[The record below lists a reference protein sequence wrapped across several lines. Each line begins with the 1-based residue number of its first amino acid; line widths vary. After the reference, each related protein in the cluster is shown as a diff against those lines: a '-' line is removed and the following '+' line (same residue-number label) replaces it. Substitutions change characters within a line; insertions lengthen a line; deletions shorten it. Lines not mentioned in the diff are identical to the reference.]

1 MIRFPLKVSP
11 QNLRIFG
18 LIVVLICVL
27 LFFSTQIHN
36 YLNKDLFIRVSTSVA
51 IMALIAIGQTLVI
64 LTRNIDLSVGSV
76 VGFSAFFLG
85 GLLARNPNIN
95 PLLVVLAGVGFGSL
109 FGMLN
114 GFLVAYA
121 NVPSI
126 IVTLGTMAL
135 YRSSLVQFSG
145 AKSISTASLPHWL
158 VSLPQM
164 NVISVAG
171 YDIRVTFVI
180 TLVVLLVAHF
190 ALTRLRGGRHF
201 YAVGSN
207 PAAARFAG
215 INVNRTV
222 FLAFTLSGAL
232 AGLTGFLFLARFG
245 NITVVAGLG
254 FELKSVASAVVG
266 GVNIFGG
273 SGSVIGAF
281 LGAILVDVLDT
292 SLVRWEVISE
302 FWREAVLGA
311 LILLSVTADT
321 LLSRKLL
328 AISLKKTKSTR
339 QQITTFED
347 SLTTRKGP

>member
-1 MIRFPLKVSP
+1 MRFPLKVSP

-222 FLAFTLSGAL
+222 FLAFALSGAL
-232 AGLTGFLFLARFG
+232 AGLTGFLFLAR
-245 NITVVAGLG
+245 
-254 FELKSVASAVVG
+254 
-266 GVNIFGG
+266 
-273 SGSVIGAF
+273 
-281 LGAILVDVLDT
+281 
-292 SLVRWEVISE
+292 
-302 FWREAVLGA
+302 
-311 LILLSVTADT
+311 
-321 LLSRKLL
+321 
-328 AISLKKTKSTR
+328 
-339 QQITTFED
+339 
-347 SLTTRKGP
+347 

>member
-1 MIRFPLKVSP
+1 MMRFPLKVSP

-64 LTRNIDLSVGSV
+64 LTRNIDLSVGSI

-95 PLLVVLAGVGFGSL
+95 PSLVILAGVGFGSL

-171 YDIRVTFVI
+171 YDIRVTE
-180 TLVVLLVAHF
+180 VV
-190 ALTRLRGGRHF
+190 
-201 YAVGSN
+201 
-207 PAAARFAG
+207 
-215 INVNRTV
+215 
-222 FLAFTLSGAL
+222 
-232 AGLTGFLFLARFG
+232 
-245 NITVVAGLG
+245 
-254 FELKSVASAVVG
+254 
-266 GVNIFGG
+266 
-273 SGSVIGAF
+273 
-281 LGAILVDVLDT
+281 
-292 SLVRWEVISE
+292 EVQKHRCAISE
-302 FWREAVLGA
+302 RSRYGCVEGQRGA
-311 LILLSVTADT
+311 RTAC
-321 LLSRKLL
+321 LCRL
-328 AISLKKTKSTR
+328 AQHQRNRIRRGRRGRQKHR
-339 QQITTFED
+339 QQ
-347 SLTTRKGP
+347 K

>member
-1 MIRFPLKVSP
+1 MIRFPLKVAP
-11 QNLRIFG
+11 QNLRILG
-18 LIVVLICVL
+18 LIAVLICVL
-27 LFFSTQIHN
+27 LFFATQIHN

-51 IMALIAIGQTLVI
+51 IMALIAIGQTFVI
-64 LTRNIDLSVGSV
+64 LTRNIDLSIGSI

-85 GLLARNPNIN
+85 GLVAKYPDIN

-109 FGMLN
+109 FGMVN
-114 GFLVAYA
+114 GLLVAYA

-135 YRSSLVQFSG
+135 YRSSLVEFSG
-145 AKSISTASLPHWL
+145 AKSISTAALPQWL

-164 NVISVAG
+164 NLISLGG

-180 TLVVLLVAHF
+180 TVFVMLIAQFSLM
-190 ALTRLRGGRHF
+190 RLRGGRRF

-215 INVNRTV
+215 INVNWTV
-222 FLAFTLSGAL
+222 FLAVPLSGAL

-328 AISLKKTKSTR
+328 AISLKKTKAARKQTPA
-339 QQITTFED
+339 FHD
-347 SLTTRKGP
+347 SLTTRKGQ

>member
-1 MIRFPLKVSP
+1 MARLPLKISP

-18 LIVVLICVL
+18 LIAVLLCIL

-36 YLNKDLFIRVSTSVA
+36 YLNKDLFTRVSTSVA

-85 GLLARNPNIN
+85 GMLARYPDIN
-95 PLLVVLAGVGFGSL
+95 PLLVVVAGLGFGSL

-114 GFLVAYA
+114 GLLVAYA

-135 YRSSLVQFSG
+135 YRSSLVEFSG
-145 AKSISTASLPHWL
+145 AKSISTAALPPWL
-158 VSLPQM
+158 VSLPQI
-164 NVISVAG
+164 NLISVGG

-180 TLVVLLVAHF
+180 TLVVLLIAHF
-190 ALTRLRGGRHF
+190 SLTRLHGGRHF

-215 INVNRTV
+215 INLNRTV

-232 AGLTGFLFLARFG
+232 AGLAGFLFLARFG

-328 AISLKKTKSTR
+328 AINLKKTNRLRSKLAR
-339 QQITTFED
+339 FPG
-347 SLTTRKGP
+347 SLTKSQGL